1 MVCTLR
7 FAECRLL
14 FYVKIPHYFK
24 KTFNFHITIDID
36 RKVYYN
42 DMSVLKRCY
51 EERKKHWTEKFSSWR
66 WQC

>member
-51 EERKKHWTEKFSSWR
+51 EERKKH
-66 WQC
+66 